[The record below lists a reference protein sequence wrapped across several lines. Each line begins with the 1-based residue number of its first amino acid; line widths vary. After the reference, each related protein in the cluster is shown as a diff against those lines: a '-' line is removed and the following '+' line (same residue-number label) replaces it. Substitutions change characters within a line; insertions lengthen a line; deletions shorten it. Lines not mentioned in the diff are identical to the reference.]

1 MNAVVKFD
9 IANSLSVGS
18 ATLRERV
25 LVAAM
30 SLSEQ
35 TSADLEAQQKIMNR
49 IAQDSLAAA
58 LLLQQKDTLEKQARA
73 KALADAKAILD
84 KVNVMIAGKLK
95 GAIASRALCDMNML
109 RGTSAGKAQVRA
121 ALVQEYSNTGKI
133 WN

>member
-1 MNAVVKFD
+1 MNAAVKFD

-30 SLSEQ
+30 NMDVQ
-35 TSADLEAQQKIMNR
+35 TSADLHAQQRIMNR

-58 LLLQQKDTLEKQARA
+58 ILLQQKDTLEKQARA
-73 KALADAKAILD
+73 KALADAKAILG
-84 KVNVMIAGKLK
+84 KVNAMIAGKMK
-95 GAIASRALCDMNML
+95 GAMASRALSDMNTL
-109 RGTSAGKAQVRA
+109 RSTSAGKAQARGA
-121 ALVQEYSNTGKI
+121 IVQEYNNTGKI